1 MDSIKKFDI
10 LLCSREVLKNKIP
23 VKNDESALKSCE
35 EAVDLR
41 KDLDELET
49 IKEKIAQIIED
60 IFQTLNDGNVT
71 PQFILVLQKK
81 MTEKSVN
88 LFKLI

>member
-1 MDSIKKFDI
+1 MDCIKTFEI
-10 LLCSREVLKNKIP
+10 LLCSRELLKNKIP

-41 KDLDELET
+41 KDLDELES

-60 IFQTLNDGNVT
+60 IFQTLNEDNVV
-71 PQFILVLQKK
+71 PQYILVLQKK
-81 MTEKSVN
+81 MTDKSV
-88 LFKLI
+88 K